1 LSLTCTSFSFFSVQD
16 KEKADVYLIQDA
28 MDVKFAGLLTDGSVQ
43 QGINEMFTGKQYY
56 NAQGPL
62 SDGKI
67 SGSPFDAK
75 PAAAP
80 ARPPPARA
88 SAGAMPSSAA
98 PTVPP
103 VPAPAVASTEERR
116 RLSVPS
122 APAPT
127 MPGQGDIASRRMST
141 PASAAAAHPTAPVP
155 MQSAPPPPPPA
166 STATRKIYVTTTVA
180 KGELGIGLDLGKA
193 KTGQGQ
199 VLRLKEFPPDVVN
212 PASVCNPAIQV
223 GDVIVAVNGVACES
237 LAESV
242 KIIRAAVGSVQLTF
256 ERDVNV

>member
-1 LSLTCTSFSFFSVQD
+1 M
-16 KEKADVYLIQDA
+16 YLIQDA

-56 NAQGPL
+56 NSQGPL

-67 SGSPFDAK
+67 SGSPFDTK
-75 PAAAP
+75 PATAPASAAP
-80 ARPPPARA
+80 VAGSRPPPARA
-88 SAGAMPSSAA
+88 SAGAMPSS
-98 PTVPP
+98 VPP
-103 VPAPAVASTEERR
+103 SAPAAPAPATTEERR

-122 APAPT
+122 APAPV
-127 MPGQGDIASRRMST
+127 MPGQGDSASRRLST
-141 PASAAAAHPTAPVP
+141 PASAAAAPPTGPVY
-155 MQSAPPPPPPA
+155 MTAPPPPPPA
-166 STATRKIYVTTTVA
+166 SPITRKVYVTTAVE

-212 PASVCNPAIQV
+212 PASLCNPAILV

-256 ERDVNV
+256 ERVVSL